1 MTNDLFF
8 YDRPGGPACMGAIM
22 TSIDASHDITRGDT
36 ARRLY
41 RAAWRWHFYAGLF
54 VIPFFLVLAVTGL
67 MMLWIAHI
75 DGRDGERIP
84 VEPQSSPASLTLQAA
99 VALTAVPGGEPRL
112 YIAPRAPDQAALFR
126 IDGPDGP
133 VMVAVDPFKAQ
144 VIDSFPRRSGW
155 YDWAD
160 SIHSDLRLGVVGD
173 RMLEVSASL
182 GIMLLVSGLFLWWPR
197 GTSLRAALVPDLRAR
212 GRALWR
218 SLHMSIGV
226 WISVGL
232 LFFLVSG
239 LSWAG
244 IWGGQMMQAWSTFP
258 AAKWDEVPL
267 SDVTHASLN
276 DGPKEVP
283 WALEQ
288 TLMPASGGPAGQA
301 GIPAGEPVTIDSV
314 DTLARSIGFEG
325 RYQLALPRGET
336 GVWTISRDSMSTD
349 SLDPTSDRTVHVDR
363 YSGRI
368 LADVRFE
375 DYSLAGK
382 AMAVGIALHM
392 GTLGLWSVLANT
404 VFCLA
409 VIFLCLS
416 GAVLWWKRRPS
427 GAWRLS
433 APPMPREMPFWKG
446 AVVAGLVIGVA
457 FPLAGL
463 TFAAVLLVDWL
474 ILSRLPALRRVLT

>member
-1 MTNDLFF
+1 MHDPFPR
-8 YDRPGGPACMGAIM
+8 DRPGGPCCVQSDM
-22 TSIDASHDITRGDT
+22 TSIDATPDDSR
-36 ARRLY
+36 ARMAPRLY

-75 DGRDGERIP
+75 DGRDGERIR
-84 VEPQSSPASLTLQAA
+84 VAPQARPASLNLQAA
-99 VALTAVPGGEPRL
+99 VALTAVPVGEPRL
-112 YIAPRAPDQAALFR
+112 YIAPRAPDLAALFR

-133 VMVAVDPFKAQ
+133 VMVAVDPFEAQ

-160 SIHSDLRLGVVGD
+160 STHSDLRLGVAGD
-173 RMLEVSASL
+173 RMLEIAASL

-212 GRALWR
+212 GRGLCR
-218 SLHMSIGV
+218 SLHATVGV

-232 LFFLVSG
+232 VFFLVSG

-258 AAKWDEVPL
+258 AAKWDAVPL

-288 TLMPASGGPAGQA
+288 TPMPASGSPAGQP
-301 GIPAGEPVTIDSV
+301 GIPAGAPVTIDSL
-314 DTLARSIGFEG
+314 DALARSMGFEG

-433 APPMPREMPFWKG
+433 APPMPRQMPFWKG

-463 TFAAVLLVDWL
+463 TFASVLLADWL
-474 ILSRLPALRRVLT
+474 ILSRLPALRRALT